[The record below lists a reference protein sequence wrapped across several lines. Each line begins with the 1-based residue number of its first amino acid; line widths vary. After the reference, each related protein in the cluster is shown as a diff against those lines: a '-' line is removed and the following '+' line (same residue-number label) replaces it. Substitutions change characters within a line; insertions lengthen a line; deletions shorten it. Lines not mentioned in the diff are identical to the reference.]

1 MKVKWI
7 DNKLTVIHMVIFDVL
22 PNSLLNQ
29 KLRRGY
35 CIFYRI
41 ILPKL
46 GKNFVE
52 KIIKHM
58 INEWER
64 ARKKI
69 SNSSCWK
76 TSGVF

>member
-1 MKVKWI
+1 
-7 DNKLTVIHMVIFDVL
+7 MVIFDVL

-52 KIIKHM
+52 KIIKQM
-58 INEWER
+58 IN
-64 ARKKI
+64 K
-69 SNSSCWK
+69 
-76 TSGVF
+76 